1 MGPVHWLAVVV
12 AALAAMGWALVW
24 YVWLFRG
31 ARAPAAA
38 HLAVMAVPAWL
49 MGHNFARIGEGVLMA
64 KPWLYWMMSG
74 GFALTMIAPVLAVV
88 AAQRRLGLRAW
99 AIDAGYWLA
108 AFLLMGT
115 VFRLAA

>member
-12 AALAAMGWALVW
+12 AALAATGWALVW

-74 GFALTMIAPVLAVV
+74 GFALAMVWPALLV
-88 AAQRRLGLRAW
+88 AHGRNRSPAGEGW
-99 AIDAGYWLA
+99 IDAGYFLT
-108 AFLLMGT
+108 AFLIMGT
-115 VFRLAA
+115 VFWLI